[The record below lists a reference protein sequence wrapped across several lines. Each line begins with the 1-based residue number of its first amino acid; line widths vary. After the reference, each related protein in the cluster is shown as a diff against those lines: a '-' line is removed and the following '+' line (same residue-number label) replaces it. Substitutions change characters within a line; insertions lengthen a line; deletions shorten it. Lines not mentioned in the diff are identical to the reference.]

1 MILYVRCKMKN
12 KAVLEGLLFVV
23 GEDGLTL
30 DQIEEV
36 LGLKEEEVKEVV
48 NELKHSYENEDRGL
62 RIDFLGNRLKLTT
75 KFEHREYYQKLLE
88 NPETNTLSQAALET
102 LAIIAYNE
110 PITRM
115 QIDKLRGVGS
125 SQMIRKL
132 VAKGLVKESGRSD
145 LPGRPILYETTND
158 FLDYFGLSNIKELP
172 DMEKYIEAS
181 EAEIEEEKD
190 LYTSKYKEEKDNE
203 NR

>member
-1 MILYVRCKMKN
+1 MKN

-36 LGLKEEEVKEVV
+36 LGLKEEEVKELV

-181 EAEIEEEKD
+181 ETETEEEKD
-190 LYTSKYKEEKDNE
+190 LYTSKYKEEKIINDAI
-203 NR
+203 

>member
-1 MILYVRCKMKN
+1 MKN

>member
-48 NELKHSYENEDRGL
+48 NELKHSYESEDRGL

-181 EAEIEEEKD
+181 EEDVKEEKD
-190 LYTSKYKEEKDNE
+190 LYTSKYREE
-203 NR
+203 